1 MVPARGITVLNLIIM
16 EMIDDIHLITFY
28 QIYRKKSMLVL
39 RLLMALFL
47 AGGILLEVIAGTEP
61 APFIFLL
68 NLQIMLEIFYRYH
81 ICRYQS
87 KYVIGEVTDQEALSV
102 MTLPALAAVYHSGKA
117 TQIMQHLLSYPQIQ
131 FFLERAAITPQELP
145 DSEIGNALLS
155 QMAFTLA
162 KRIGGKRVTTMDLM
176 AAYLLLGEK
185 EPALLFQKRI
195 KENDVLQILR
205 WARLEFP
212 YEEETRKLPIQI
224 HGGGLGEFLITGWT
238 PETKLYTRDF
248 TYETSGE
255 VAIIGREQEY
265 ESFKD
270 TLYKTENNNVVL
282 VGEAGVGKEQLV
294 HKLALDCYTGSID
307 GKLAYSTI
315 IELLVGS
322 LLAGAT
328 NQGEL
333 ESRIQAIISEVSHAG
348 NVILYIPEFQD
359 LLGAGSFSLDL
370 SGALAPYLKNGTLP
384 IIASLNEGS
393 YKTYFLKSPLSQLFS
408 PIMLGEPTREQS
420 EQMVMEKTKEIEK
433 NQSVIITY
441 SALKFAV
448 KYANRYSQ
456 SMMLPGSALAF
467 LSDTVSGIA
476 HQNVALYGNT
486 KKRLVTKREL
496 INNFEHKTKIILS
509 EPSAT
514 EKDMLLHLEVILHGD
529 VVGQDEAISMIAQ
542 AMRRIRSGV
551 DVLDR
556 PVSFLFLGP
565 TGVGKTEAAKSLAT
579 ACFGGEKSMIRLDMS
594 EYADEQGQRRL
605 LGALPGQGE
614 ERGELT
620 EKVRDNPLSLI
631 LLDEFEKAHPS
642 ILNLFLQILD
652 DGRLTDNKG
661 QIVSFINT
669 IIIAT
674 SNAGSELIHS
684 AVESGRDLDK
694 TFNAELLEYL
704 QRNQIY
710 RPELLNRFDGIITF
724 KPLTMKEVSKITSY
738 LLADLIKSLDEKDI
752 TLSFDTAVLEK
763 ISREA
768 YNKEFGARPIK
779 RYLQNTLEDLISQ
792 KLLKNELNRG
802 DHIVVV
808 VATNGEFDVQKIG

>member
-1 MVPARGITVLNLIIM
+1 
-16 EMIDDIHLITFY
+16 MIFHFITFY
-28 QIYRKKSMLVL
+28 QIYRKKSILLLRMLI
-39 RLLMALFL
+39 ALFL
-47 AGGILLEVIAGTEP
+47 VGSILLEVVAGATP

-87 KYVIGEVTDQEALSV
+87 KHIIGEVTDQEVLSV
-102 MTLPALAAVYHSGKA
+102 MTLPALAAVYHSGSA
-117 TQIMQHLLSYPQIQ
+117 FQIINHLQHYPQIR
-131 FFLERAAITPQELP
+131 FFLERAAILPEELP
-145 DSEIGNALLS
+145 KSDIGNALLS

-162 KRIGGKRVTTMDLM
+162 KRLGGKRVTTMDLM

-212 YEEETRKLPIQI
+212 FEEETKKLHLRI

-248 TYETSGE
+248 SYETAEE
-255 VAIIGREQEY
+255 VSIIGREQEY
-265 ESFKD
+265 ENLKD
-270 TLYKTENNNVVL
+270 ILYKSENNNVVL
-282 VGEAGVGKEQLV
+282 VGDAGVGKEQLV
-294 HKLALDCYTGSID
+294 RRLAVDCYLGNVN
-307 GKLAYSTI
+307 GGLRYGTI
-315 IELLVGS
+315 TELLVGS

-333 ESRIQAIISEVSHAG
+333 ENRIQAIVGEVSHAG
-348 NVILYIPEFQD
+348 NVILYIPEFED

-384 IIASLNEGS
+384 IIASLSEES
-393 YKTYFLKSPLSQLFS
+393 YKSYLLKSSLSQLFS
-408 PIMLGEPTREQS
+408 PLMLSEPTKEQA

-433 NQSVIITY
+433 NQLVIITY

-448 KYANRYSQ
+448 KYAGRYSQ
-456 SMMLPGSALAF
+456 SMVLPGSALAF
-467 LSDTVSGIA
+467 LSDTVSGIT

-486 KKRLVTKREL
+486 KKRLVTKTEL
-496 INNFEHKTKIILS
+496 INNFEHKTKITLS

-551 DVLDR
+551 DALDR

-565 TGVGKTEAAKSLAT
+565 TGVGKTQAAKSLAT
-579 ACFGGEKSMIRLDMS
+579 ACFGGEKAMIRLDMS

-605 LGALPGQGE
+605 LGALPGQGD

-620 EKVRDNPLSLI
+620 ERVRDNPLSLI

-661 QIVSFINT
+661 QVVSFINT

-674 SNAGSELIHS
+674 SNAGSELIHG
-684 AVESGRDLDK
+684 AVESGRELDK

-704 QRNQIY
+704 QKKQIY

-738 LLADLIKSLDEKDI
+738 LLRDLIKSLDEKDI

-768 YNKEFGARPIK
+768 YNQEFGARPIK
-779 RYLQNTLEDLISQ
+779 RYLQNTLEDLISE

-802 DHIVVV
+802 DSIKVVV
-808 VATNGEFDVQKIG
+808 TASGEFDVQKIG